1 MSVAK
6 VKFASVEV
14 QVKSSAAGQVTAI
27 LAELDKV
34 DHDGDLYTAETFTE
48 GAELAISP
56 YNHSTMYGTTIP
68 VGKGV
73 LHVEQSYIWVEA
85 QYFLENETAR
95 EAFTVVKQMGASQQW
110 SWGFKAIDAEPII
123 MGERQVNLIKKAEVF
138 EASPVVRGASIGSR
152 TMTAK
157 EAEAQAEA
165 AAILARY
172 DVRQQVREERARF
185 LGFSSAAALE
195 THARAIAM
203 AEQIKFIRSGIA
215 A

>member
-85 QYFLENETAR
+85 QYFLENESAR

-110 SWGFKAIDAEPII
+110 SWGFKSVDAEPIL

-157 EAEAQAEA
+157 EAEAQAAA
-165 AAILARY
+165 AAILRQY
-172 DVRQQVREERARF
+172 DVRRLVREERARF
-185 LGFSSAAALE
+185 AGFAGVAEQE
-195 THARAIAM
+195 THARAL
-203 AEQIKFIRSGIA
+203 A
-215 A
+215 AHELVRK